1 MSWRVRAG
9 LSCTSPRSVN
19 RSCSRPAQCTSV
31 PTTGSWWRNTLAVE
45 LTVVI
50 MCRDDADADNIMDVL
65 QDGFDVIEFTTEE
78 V

>member
-1 MSWRVRAG
+1 MAI
-9 LSCTSPRSVN
+9 
-19 RSCSRPAQCTSV
+19 
-31 PTTGSWWRNTLAVE
+31 E

-50 MCRDDADADNIMDVL
+50 MCRDDADADSIMDVL